1 MERRCLDCGLP
12 CEAPRSSES
21 PLCPHC
27 KARRKRMS
35 NLREEGIRKC
45 DEYLARK
52 ASETPWNV
60 GIAAN
65 DGNSQGVN
73 SGRLHGLAR
82 PLETISKR
90 GDGDKV
96 DKPCEMCGEMMRGV
110 SRQRRFCAKCADQR
124 NLDRIKAR
132 FNANGCLNCGRSLEN
147 EPPQARYCA
156 DCRRA
161 RRERKAALREKRKK
175 PLSLAAINE
184 LARTEGL
191 SYGEYVRRY
200 GL

>member
-65 DGNSQGVN
+65 DGNSQG
-73 SGRLHGLAR
+73 
-82 PLETISKR
+82 
-90 GDGDKV
+90 DGDKV

-156 DCRRA
+156 DCRGA

>member
-1 MERRCLDCGLP
+1 MQRLCHDCGLP
-12 CEAPRSSES
+12 RKIRLASEL

-27 KARRKRMS
+27 KAERKRLAD
-35 NLREEGIRKC
+35 LREEGIRKC

-65 DGNSQGVN
+65 DVNPQGVN

-82 PLETISKR
+82 PLETISKV
-90 GDGDKV
+90 GNKNKV
-96 DKPCEMCGEMMRGV
+96 DKPCEMCGKMMRGV

-184 LARTEGL
+184 LARAEGL